1 VRLLVL
7 GGTVFLGRHLVD
19 AALAR
24 GHEVTLFNRGQ
35 TNSELF
41 PDVERLRG
49 DRDGDLSAL
58 ERGSWD
64 AVVDTSGYVP
74 RVVRASAELLA
85 DRVEHYT
92 FVSSVSA
99 YGDFSRVGLSEDDAV
114 EPLAEESEDVA
125 EHYGPLKALC
135 EQAVESVFPGRSL
148 VVRPGIIVGPHDPTD
163 RFTYWPVRSA
173 RGGEVLAPGDPNRQV
188 QVIDCR
194 DLAAWMVRLVED
206 RVTGTL
212 NATGP
217 GQPLTMEGM
226 LAACGA
232 EELTWV
238 SDEFLLER
246 EVGPWMELPLWV
258 SGPEWAGLLSVDI
271 SRAVAAGLSFRPIE
285 ETARDTLAWASSR
298 ELTKAGLAPERESE
312 LLREW
317 HDRSG

>member
-1 VRLLVL
+1 MRLLVL

-99 YGDFSRVGLSEDDAV
+99 YGDFSRVGLSEDDAM

-173 RGGEVLAPGDPNRQV
+173 RGREVLAPGDPNRQV

-217 GQPLTMEGM
+217 SEPLTMEAM

-232 EELTWV
+232 EDLTWV
-238 SDEFLLER
+238 HDEFLLER
-246 EVGPWMELPLWV
+246 EVGPWMELPLWL
-258 SGPEWAGLLSVDI
+258 SGPEWAGMLAVDV
-271 SRAVAAGLSFRPIE
+271 SRAVATGLTFRPIE
-285 ETARDTLAWASSR
+285 ETARDTLAWASGR

-317 HDRSG
+317 HGGSE